1 MNLVET
7 LNLGYKIL
15 KKKNIIS
22 YKIDAE
28 ILLCGIL
35 KIPKEKMMLNLEK
48 KINNKNL
55 NNFIY
60 LINRRKKNEPV
71 AYLLNRKEFW
81 KNQFYINKDVLI
93 PRPETEHLV
102 EAVLKL
108 IKKREKKKILEIGVG
123 SGCILVSILKER
135 ALCSAV
141 GIDCSKKAVKIA
153 QINANLHQI
162 NNRIKI
168 IKSDVDNFKS
178 CKYDLVI
185 SNPPYIDKHHL
196 KYLGVSKYEPKVALD
211 GGINGIEMLMKVI
224 KKSSFLLKNNGKL
237 IIEIGINQKYKL
249 VNFLKK
255 NNFFI
260 NNVIKDLAK
269 RDRCIVS
276 TKILKQ

>member
-22 YKIDAE
+22 YKIDSE

-35 KIPKEKMMLNLEK
+35 KISKEKMMLNLEK

-102 EAVLKL
+102 EAVLKF
-108 IKKREKKKILEIGVG
+108 INKREKKKILEIGVG

-178 CKYDLVI
+178 YKYDLII
-185 SNPPYIDKHHL
+185 SNPPYINKHNL

-211 GGINGIEMLMKVI
+211 GGINGTEMLMKVI

-237 IIEIGINQKYKL
+237 IIEIGVNQKYKL

-260 NNVIKDLAK
+260 NKVIKDLAK

-276 TKILKQ
+276 TKNS

>member
-1 MNLVET
+1 MNLIEV

-15 KKKNIIS
+15 KQKNIAS

-28 ILLCGIL
+28 ILLGDIL
-35 KIPKEKMMLNLEK
+35 KISKEKMMLNLEK
-48 KINNKNL
+48 KIHNENL
-55 NNFIY
+55 NKYIY

-81 KNQFYINKDVLI
+81 KNEFYVNKDVLI

-102 EAVLKL
+102 EAALKFTN
-108 IKKREKKKILEIGVG
+108 KREKKKILEIGVG

-135 ALCSAV
+135 PLCSAV

-178 CKYDLVI
+178 YKYDLII
-185 SNPPYIDKHHL
+185 SNPPYIDKHNL
-196 KYLGVSKYEPKVALD
+196 KYLGVSKYEPKVAFD
-211 GGINGIEMLMKVI
+211 GGINGTEMLMKVI

-237 IIEIGINQKYKL
+237 IIEIGVNQKYKL

-260 NNVIKDLAK
+260 NKVVKDLTK

-276 TKILKQ
+276 TKNS

>member
-1 MNLVET
+1 MNLIEV

-15 KKKNIIS
+15 KQKNIAS

-28 ILLCGIL
+28 ILLGDIL
-35 KIPKEKMMLNLEK
+35 KISKEKMMLNLEK
-48 KINNKNL
+48 KIHNENL
-55 NNFIY
+55 NKYIY

-81 KNQFYINKDVLI
+81 KNEFYVNKDVLI

-102 EAVLKL
+102 EAALKFTN
-108 IKKREKKKILEIGVG
+108 KREKKKILEIGVG

-135 ALCSAV
+135 PLCSAV

-178 CKYDLVI
+178 YKYDLII
-185 SNPPYIDKHHL
+185 SNPPYINKHNL

-211 GGINGIEMLMKVI
+211 GGINGTEMLMKVI

-237 IIEIGINQKYKL
+237 IIEIGVNQKYKL

-260 NNVIKDLAK
+260 NKVVKDLTK

-276 TKILKQ
+276 TKNS

>member
-22 YKIDAE
+22 YKIDSE

-35 KIPKEKMMLNLEK
+35 KISKEKMMLNLEK

-81 KNQFYINKDVLI
+81 KNQFFINKDVLI

-108 IKKREKKKILEIGVG
+108 INKREKKKILEIGVG

-135 ALCSAV
+135 ALCSAI

-178 CKYDLVI
+178 YKYDLII
-185 SNPPYIDKHHL
+185 SNPPYIDKHNL

-269 RDRCIVS
+269 RDRCIVA

>member
-1 MNLVET
+1 MNLIEV

-15 KKKNIIS
+15 KQKNIAS

-28 ILLCGIL
+28 ILLGDIL
-35 KIPKEKMMLNLEK
+35 KISKEKMMLNLEK
-48 KINNKNL
+48 KIHNENL
-55 NNFIY
+55 NNYIY

-81 KNQFYINKDVLI
+81 KNEFYVNKDVLI

-102 EAVLKL
+102 EAALKFTN
-108 IKKREKKKILEIGVG
+108 KREKKKILEIGVG

-135 ALCSAV
+135 PLCSAV

-178 CKYDLVI
+178 YKYDLII
-185 SNPPYIDKHHL
+185 SNPPYINKHNL

-211 GGINGIEMLMKVI
+211 GGINGTEMLMKVI

-237 IIEIGINQKYKL
+237 IIEIGVNQKYKL

-260 NNVIKDLAK
+260 NKVIKDLAK

-276 TKILKQ
+276 TKNS